1 MSGQLQEG
9 KATDENLNGPKKNVI
24 DRKIKVTLAR
34 SSLLLA
40 GRANKFHK

>member
-1 MSGQLQEG
+1 MGKCR

-34 SSLLLA
+34 SSMLLA